1 MRRLFLPLLALLVAF
16 SVQANSPF
24 SLERR
29 LSPFGAQENTQTTA
43 EQWQAQQQQLAK
55 EQAQYQSLLTEFPVR
70 QAELQSQLN
79 RALPTEVDEGQGL
92 AQQLSL
98 VHLEL
103 QELKASAR
111 ALSDMRTE
119 MRDRIATLP
128 QLEQQATAQLRL
140 NAGGSEA
147 LRQARTSYFTQLLE
161 TVRTEQKAL
170 PLQLQLIQLRER
182 LVHNQQVAQEQRLAN
197 LNDAITA
204 ERRAQSRSAITT
216 TLPRASGDPS
226 LSQISEENAEL
237 ARALARING
246 RLEQLGNQ
254 IVEAELA
261 DKQLSTHLS
270 ETQEQLQWGGAS
282 AAFGEAL
289 IRQLKVLKKQP
300 ISTDTSRQLSQSRLA
315 RYDYEQQREPL
326 QRRLRATDSKDPSK
340 ELLQRQ
346 LELLDQ
352 LIGAHE
358 QLVLD
363 LTRLKIQQEQL
374 QLQSDRFRR
383 LINEHL
389 FWLPNNRPLDRN
401 WSGELALSLSW
412 LTDAQRIAELKAAYQ
427 QNSTAWSLWLVLVTI
442 VVVLSDLLKGPYARI
457 QGRQARYIGNVTLD
471 RFSASVAALLTSV
484 AFSLLAPLPLWAA
497 GALLYSSEG
506 HLFAQALG
514 KALLFAAVPIQLY
527 WSIHQLSRPDGL
539 MIAHFRRY
547 PPLVNHVLRFLRKS
561 LWVATPL
568 IILVVMTE
576 ALDLE
581 MIKASLGRGAFLV
594 LCVVLAYFYRRLSGF
609 ASQYHHHHSRGH
621 DSRRRLLEKLIWL
634 ALIVVPLV
642 AVVLAARGYY
652 YSAQQVL
659 SQAQLTVLLALL
671 FLLAYLMVK
680 RWTLIERRRLQF
692 ERAKAKRAEALAQ
705 REREKAEGIPASSAE
720 GQLEGGDE
728 PQIDLDTISTQ
739 SLSLMRS
746 LMVLAFFLSLI
757 ALWSQTHSAMFSFLE
772 GITLWSSTQMV
783 DGVEQTVPITLMSF
797 ATAAMV
803 AVFTAMIARN
813 LPGLLEL
820 VLLQRLE
827 LSPGT
832 GFAITSVSKYV
843 IYTVGVFVTF
853 SLLGLAWNK
862 LQWLIAALTFGLAFG
877 LQEIFANF
885 ISGIIILFEKPI
897 RIGDTVTIRDLTGTV
912 SKIQIRATTIVD
924 WDRKEIIVPNKAFIT
939 EQLVNWSLSDPI
951 TRVCMTI
958 SVARDSDPA
967 LVEAL
972 LHQAVKECPLSLEQP
987 EPEIY
992 FGGFGTH
999 TQDFELRA
1007 YADEMGKR
1015 WPLRHDLHMRI
1026 IAKFR
1031 EAGVVLA
1038 YPQMDLHIKSGD
1050 VKESGLIR

>member
-1 MRRLFLPLLALLVAF
+1 MRRFLLPLLVLLVAF
-16 SVQANSPF
+16 SVQANAPF

-29 LSPFGAQENTQTTA
+29 LSPFGNQENTQTTA
-43 EQWQAQQQQLAK
+43 EQWQTQREQLDI
-55 EQAQYQSLLTEFPVR
+55 EQAQYQTLITEFPVR

-79 RALPTEVDEGQGL
+79 QSLPTEVDSGQGL

-103 QELKASAR
+103 QELKASATSL
-111 ALSDMRTE
+111 AE
-119 MRDRIATLP
+119 MRQEMRQRIASLP
-128 QLEQQATAQLRL
+128 QLEQQANAQLRITS
-140 NAGGSEA
+140 GGSESI
-147 LRQARTSYFTQLLE
+147 RQARQAYFSQLLD
-161 TVRTEQKAL
+161 TVKTEQKAL

-182 LVHNQQVAQEQRLAN
+182 LVHNQQVALEQRLGN
-197 LNDAITA
+197 LNDAIAA

-216 TLPRASGDPS
+216 TLPRANADPS
-226 LSQISEENAEL
+226 LSQLSEENAEL

-254 IVEAELA
+254 IVQAEQA
-261 DKQLSTHLS
+261 YQQQSTLLG

-289 IRQLKVLKKQP
+289 IRQLKQLEKQRFG
-300 ISTDTSRQLSQSRLA
+300 DNTSRQLSQSRLA

-326 QRRLRATDSKDPSK
+326 QRRLRSTSDDDPNK
-340 ELLQRQ
+340 ELWQRQ
-346 LELLDQ
+346 LDLLDQ

-363 LTRLKIQQEQL
+363 LTRLKLQQDQL
-374 QLQSDRFRR
+374 QLQSQRFRK

-401 WSGELALSLSW
+401 WTGELALSLSW
-412 LTDAQRIAELKAAYQ
+412 LVDAQRVAELKSSFQ
-427 QNSTAWSLWLVLVTI
+427 QNNSGWSLWLVLVVV
-442 VVVLSDLLKGPYARI
+442 VVVLSDLLKGPYARA

-471 RFSASVAALLTSV
+471 RFSASVATFLIALG
-484 AFSLLAPLPLWAA
+484 FSLLAPLPLWAA
-497 GALLYSSEG
+497 GALLAGSEG

-527 WSIHQLSRPDGL
+527 WTIHQLSRPDGL

-547 PPLVNHVLRFLRKS
+547 PPLVNHMLRFLRKS

-576 ALDLE
+576 ALGLE

-594 LCVVLAYFYRRLSGF
+594 LCLVLAYFYRRLSGF
-609 ASQYHHHHSRGH
+609 ATEYHHHHSRGH
-621 DSRRRLLEKLIWL
+621 DRQRRLLEKLIWM
-634 ALIVVPLV
+634 ALIAVPLV
-642 AVVLAARGYY
+642 ALVLATRGYY
-652 YSAQQVL
+652 YSAQQLL

-671 FLLAYLMVK
+671 YLLAYLMVK

-705 REREKAEGIPASSAE
+705 REREKADGIPPSSAE
-720 GQLEGGDE
+720 GQLESGDD
-728 PQIDLDTISTQ
+728 PLIDLDTISTQ
-739 SLSLMRS
+739 SLTLMRS

-772 GITLWSSTQMV
+772 GITLWSSTQML
-783 DGVEQTVPITLMSF
+783 DGVEQAVPITLMSF
-797 ATAAMV
+797 ATAAFV
-803 AVFTAMIARN
+803 AIFTVMIARN

-843 IYTVGVFVTF
+843 LYTVGVFVTF
-853 SLLGLAWNK
+853 SMLGLAWNK

-951 TRVCMTI
+951 TRICMTI

-972 LHQAVKECPLSLEQP
+972 LHQAVKECPLALEQP

-999 TQDFELRA
+999 TQDFEMRA

-1026 IAKFR
+1026 LSKFR

-1038 YPQMDLHIKSGD
+1038 YPQMDLHIKSGEAKD
-1050 VKESGLIR
+1050 SGLIR

>member
-1 MRRLFLPLLALLVAF
+1 MRRLLLPLLLLLVAV
-16 SVQANSPF
+16 SVQANAPF

-29 LSPFGAQENTQTTA
+29 LSPFGKQENTQTTA
-43 EQWQAQQQQLAK
+43 EQWQVQRQQLEK
-55 EQAQYQSLLTEFPVR
+55 EQAQYQNLITEFPVR

-79 RALPTEVDEGQGL
+79 RTLSSEVDPSQGL

-103 QELKASAR
+103 QELKASTSSLA
-111 ALSDMRTE
+111 E
-119 MRDRIATLP
+119 MRKEMRQRIASLP
-128 QLEQQATAQLRL
+128 QLEQQANVQLRL
-140 NAGGSEA
+140 ASSGSEA
-147 LRQARTSYFTQLLE
+147 IRQARQGYFSQLLK
-161 TVRTEQKAL
+161 TVQTEQKAL

-182 LVHNQQVAQEQRLAN
+182 LVHNQQVALEQRLAN
-197 LNDAITA
+197 LNDAIAT

-216 TLPRASGDPS
+216 TLPRAGSDPS
-226 LSQISEENAEL
+226 LSQMSEENAEL

-254 IVEAELA
+254 TVQAEQA
-261 DKQLSTHLS
+261 YQQLSTHLS
-270 ETQEQLQWGGAS
+270 ETQEQLQWGGGS

-289 IRQLKVLKKQP
+289 IRQLKRLEKP
-300 ISTDTSRQLSQSRLA
+300 TADSASSRQLSQSRLD
-315 RYDYEQQREPL
+315 RYDYEQHRE
-326 QRRLRATDSKDPSK
+326 S
-340 ELLQRQ
+340 LLRQ
-346 LELLDQ
+346 LRSIPKEDPTRELLDRQLSLLEQ
-352 LIGAHE
+352 LIDAHE

-363 LTRLKIQQEQL
+363 LTRLKLQQEQL
-374 QLQSDRFRR
+374 ALQSERFRK

-401 WSGELALSLSW
+401 WTGELALSISW
-412 LTDAQRIAELKAAYQ
+412 LVDAQRIAELRSAVRF
-427 QNSTAWSLWLVLVTI
+427 NSTGWSLWLVLVVA
-442 VVVLSDLLKGPYARI
+442 VVVLSDLLKGPYARL
-457 QGRQARYIGNVTLD
+457 QGQQARYIGNVTLD
-471 RFSASVAALLTSV
+471 RFSASVASLFTAT

-514 KALLFAAVPIQLY
+514 KALLFVAVPIQLY
-527 WSIHQLSRPDGL
+527 WTIHQLSRPDGL

-547 PPLVNHVLRFLRKS
+547 PPLVSHVLRFLRKS

-568 IILVVMTE
+568 ILLVVMTD

-594 LCVVLAYFYRRLSGF
+594 LCLVLAYFYRRISKF
-609 ASQYHHHHSRGH
+609 AGQYHLHHSRGH
-621 DSRRRLLEKLIWL
+621 NGRRRLLEKLIWL
-634 ALIVVPLV
+634 ALIIVPLV
-642 AVVLAARGYY
+642 ALFLAARGYY
-652 YSAQQVL
+652 YSAQQLL
-659 SQAQLTVLLALL
+659 SQAQLTVVLALL
-671 FLLAYLMVK
+671 YLLGYLMVK

-720 GQLEGGDE
+720 GMLESGDD
-728 PQIDLDTISTQ
+728 PLIDLDTISTQ

-783 DGVEQTVPITLMSF
+783 DGVEQAVPITLMSF
-797 ATAAMV
+797 ATAVMV

-820 VLLQRLE
+820 ALLQRLE

-853 SLLGLAWNK
+853 SMLGLAWNK

-897 RIGDTVTIRDLTGTV
+897 RIGDTVTIRELTGTV

-951 TRVCMTI
+951 TRITMKI

-972 LHQAVKECPLSLEQP
+972 LHQAVKECPLALENP

-992 FGGFGTH
+992 FGGFGSH
-999 TQDFELRA
+999 TQDFEMRA

-1026 IAKFR
+1026 LSKFR

-1038 YPQMDLHIKSGD
+1038 YPQMDLHIRSGD
-1050 VKESGLIR
+1050 AKESGLIR

>member
-1 MRRLFLPLLALLVAF
+1 MRRLLLPLLLLLVAV
-16 SVQANSPF
+16 SVQANAPF

-29 LSPFGAQENTQTTA
+29 LSPFGKQENTQTTA
-43 EQWQAQQQQLAK
+43 EQWQTQRQQLEK
-55 EQAQYQSLLTEFPVR
+55 ELAQYQSLITEFPVR

-79 RALPTEVDEGQGL
+79 RTLSSEVDASQGL

-103 QELKASAR
+103 QELKASTASL
-111 ALSDMRTE
+111 AE
-119 MRDRIATLP
+119 MRKEMRERIASLP
-128 QLEQQATAQLRL
+128 QLEQQANAQLRL
-140 NAGGSEA
+140 ASGGSEA
-147 LRQARTSYFTQLLE
+147 IRQARQDYFSQLLT
-161 TVRTEQKAL
+161 TVQTEQKAL

-182 LVHNQQVAQEQRLAN
+182 LVHNQQVALEQRLAN
-197 LNDAITA
+197 LNDAIAA

-216 TLPRASGDPS
+216 TLPRAGSDPS
-226 LSQISEENAEL
+226 LSQVSEENAEL

-246 RLEQLGNQ
+246 RLEQMGNQ
-254 IVEAELA
+254 IVQAEQA
-261 DKQLSTHLS
+261 YQQLSTHLS
-270 ETQEQLQWGGAS
+270 ETQEQLQWGGGS

-289 IRQLKVLKKQP
+289 IRQLKQLEKRP
-300 ISTDTSRQLSQSRLA
+300 AGADTSRQLSQSRLD
-315 RYDYEQQREPL
+315 RYDFEQQRE
-326 QRRLRATDSKDPSK
+326 S
-340 ELLQRQ
+340 LLRQ
-346 LELLDQ
+346 LRTLKEEDPTRELWERQLSLLEQ
-352 LIGAHE
+352 LIDAHE

-363 LTRLKIQQEQL
+363 LTRLKLQQEQL
-374 QLQSDRFRR
+374 ALQSERFRK

-401 WSGELALSLSW
+401 WTGELALSLSW
-412 LTDAQRIAELKAAYQ
+412 LTDAQRIAELKSAVRF
-427 QNSTAWSLWLVLVTI
+427 NNTGWSLWLVLVVA
-442 VVVLSDLLKGPYARI
+442 VVVLSDLLKGPYARA
-457 QGRQARYIGNVTLD
+457 QGKQARYIGNVTLD
-471 RFSASVAALLTSV
+471 RFSASVAALFTAV
-484 AFSLLAPLPLWAA
+484 AYSLLAPLPLWAA
-497 GALLYSSEG
+497 GNLLYSSEG

-527 WSIHQLSRPDGL
+527 WIVHQLSRPDGL

-568 IILVVMTE
+568 ILLVVMTD

-581 MIKASLGRGAFLV
+581 MIKASLGRGAFLL
-594 LCVVLAYFYRRLSGF
+594 LCPVLAYFYRRLSGF

-621 DSRRRLLEKLIWL
+621 DSQRRLLEKLIWL
-634 ALIVVPLV
+634 ALIIVPMV
-642 AVVLAARGYY
+642 ALILAARGYY
-652 YSAQQVL
+652 YSAQQLL

-671 FLLAYLMVK
+671 YLLGYLMVK

-720 GQLEGGDE
+720 GHLEADD
-728 PQIDLDTISTQ
+728 PLIDLDTISTQ

-783 DGVEQTVPITLMSF
+783 DGVEQAVPITLMSF

-803 AVFTAMIARN
+803 AIFTAMIARN

-820 VLLQRLE
+820 VILQRLE

-853 SLLGLAWNK
+853 SMLGLAWNK

-951 TRVCMTI
+951 TRVCMSV

-972 LHQAVKECPLSLEQP
+972 LHQAVKECPLALETP

-992 FGGFGTH
+992 FGGFGSH
-999 TQDFELRA
+999 TQDFEMRA

-1026 IAKFR
+1026 LAKFR

-1050 VKESGLIR
+1050 PKEGGLIR